1 MKKHKAEARWNKGL
15 KDGEGEVKSG
25 NGALQ
30 AKYSFA
36 SRFGDSNSGTTPEEL
51 IGAAHA
57 GCYSMFLS
65 ALMGKQD
72 ITPDYIET
80 KAVVTLGEQ
89 DGAPTILK
97 IELTTEAK
105 AAGLDNEKLQ
115 QLAQEAK
122 AGCPVSKALS
132 SVPEI
137 TIQASLVE

>member
-1 MKKHKAEARWNKGL
+1 MKKHEAQARWNKGL

-30 AKYSFA
+30 AKYTFA

-89 DGAPTILK
+89 DSAPTILK

-105 AAGLDNEKLQ
+105 VEGLDNEQFQ

-137 TIQASLVE
+137 TVQASLV